1 MYNAFYYRTVGNV
14 TAPIEED
21 DDCDHGAEKEGDDSS
36 SLDTVDALSV
46 GSSASRPSTPS
57 TDSSKWYGWQ
67 YNQLCKIIKIM

>member
-21 DDCDHGAEKEGDDSS
+21 DNCDHVAEKEGEYDSS
-36 SLDTVDALSV
+36 AVDALSV

-57 TDSSKWYGWQ
+57 QTVKNGMAGS
-67 YNQLCKIIKIM
+67 IIGCANI